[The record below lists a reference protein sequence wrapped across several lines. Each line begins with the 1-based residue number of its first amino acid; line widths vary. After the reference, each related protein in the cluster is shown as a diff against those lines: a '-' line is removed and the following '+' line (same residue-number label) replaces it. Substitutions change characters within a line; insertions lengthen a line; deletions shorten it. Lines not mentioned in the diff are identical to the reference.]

1 MVSSSNSSSPC
12 AIRFLGR
19 PTKKQCSSYDWYWVG
34 SSNFIASIN
43 VVMFKNVVAT
53 ISSSPY
59 VVSSSTSSKLFY
71 FWGDALYGTIVYISL
86 GWVFA
91 SIA

>member
-1 MVSSSNSSSPC
+1 LVSS
-12 AIRFLGR
+12 RKL
-19 PTKKQCSSYDWYWVG
+19 KL
-34 SSNFIASIN
+34 IASIK
-43 VVMFKNVVAT
+43 VVMFNNVVAT

-71 FWGDALYGTIVYISL
+71 SWGDALYGSILYISL

-91 SIA
+91 SIV